1 MGDIVDFNKAK
12 KNKRGTNTNV
22 GITFEDFAAIYGSY
36 SNSELMP
43 TYKIKFKEDENWDGK
58 VISIQKLSKNESYRS
73 MLSSGTSG
81 IFITSEDGKIEKGWT
96 AELETD
102 AEELG
107 KGEYI
112 FILVFKEELPDS
124 LLENTYDNVYVTAL

>member
-12 KNKRGTNTNV
+12 KNKRGTNTNI
-22 GITFEDFAAIYGSY
+22 GITFEDFAAIDGSY

-43 TYKIKFKEDENWDGK
+43 TYEIKFKDDENWDGK

-73 MLSSGTSG
+73 LLSSGTSG

-107 KGEYI
+107 KGEYT

-124 LLENTYDNVYVTAL
+124 LLENIHDNVYVTML

>member
-1 MGDIVDFNKAK
+1 MGNIVDFNKAK
-12 KNKRGTNTNV
+12 KNKRGTNTNI
-22 GITFEDFAAIYGSY
+22 GITFEDFAAIDGSY

-73 MLSSGTSG
+73 LLSSGTSG
-81 IFITSEDGKIEKGWT
+81 IFITSEDGKIVKGWK
-96 AELETD
+96 AQLETG

-107 KGEYI
+107 KGVYT

-124 LLENTYDNVYVTAL
+124 LLENIYDNVYVTAL

>member
-12 KNKRGTNTNV
+12 KNKRGTKTNI
-22 GITFEDFAAIYGSY
+22 GITFEDFAAIDGSY

-43 TYKIKFKEDENWDGK
+43 TYEIKFKDDENWDGK

-96 AELETD
+96 AQLETD
-102 AEELG
+102 VEELG
-107 KGEYI
+107 KGEYT

-124 LLENTYDNVYVTAL
+124 LLENIYDNVYVSML

>member
-12 KNKRGTNTNV
+12 KIKRGTNTNI
-22 GITFEDFAAIYGSY
+22 GITFEDFAAIDGSY
-36 SNSELMP
+36 SNSKLMP
-43 TYKIKFKEDENWDGK
+43 TYKIKFKADENWDGK

-81 IFITSEDGKIEKGWT
+81 IFITSEDGKIEKGWI
-96 AELETD
+96 AELETG

-107 KGEYI
+107 KGVYTL
-112 FILVFKEELPDS
+112 ILVFKEELPDS
-124 LLENTYDNVYVTAL
+124 LLGNIYDNVYVTAL

>member
-12 KNKRGTNTNV
+12 KNKRGTNTNI
-22 GITFEDFAAIYGSY
+22 GITFEDFAAIDGSY

-43 TYKIKFKEDENWDGK
+43 TYKIKFKVDENRDGK

-81 IFITSEDGKIEKGWT
+81 IFITSEDGKIEKGWI

-102 AEELG
+102 VEELG
-107 KGEYI
+107 KGEYT

-124 LLENTYDNVYVTAL
+124 LLENIYDNVYVTML